1 MGDAKTTG
9 IEAKL
14 WAFPVL
20 QLPVNPYKRQKK
32 QELAER

>member
-9 IEAKL
+9 TSVKF
-14 WAFPVL
+14 WAVPVL
-20 QLPVNPYKRQKK
+20 QLPVNPYKRHKK